1 MFIDDGLA
9 TFQSLRPRLFYIAH
23 RMLHSAAEA
32 EDLVQDVWVRWQQV
46 DRNLVRDPAAFL
58 TTTVTRLAINVM
70 QSARARRE
78 MPVGPRLEPIDVNAD
93 PRVGM
98 ERGQAL
104 AGAVGLLLE
113 NLTDAERTA
122 FILREAFEYRYRDI
136 ANILHLG
143 EANARQLVTRAR
155 LHVATGRTRRAS
167 SSDRRRLLDAFMA
180 AAQSGDIAGLLSQP
194 ATLSGH

>member
-1 MFIDDGLA
+1 MFTDDGLA
-9 TFQSLRPRLFYIAH
+9 TFQSVRPRLFYIAF

-46 DRNLVRDPAAFL
+46 DRSLVRDPVAFL
-58 TTTVTRLAINVM
+58 TTTMTRLAINVV
-70 QSARARRE
+70 QSARTRRE
-78 MPVGPRLEPIDVNAD
+78 MPVGPWLEPIDVSAD
-93 PRVGM
+93 PRIGM

-136 ANILHLG
+136 ANILHLE
-143 EANARQLVTRAR
+143 EAHARQLVTRAR
-155 LHVATGRTRRAS
+155 MHVATRRKRRAS
-167 SSDRRRLLDAFMA
+167 SSDKRRLLDAFMA
-180 AAQSGDIAGLLSQP
+180 AAKSGDIAGLLSQP